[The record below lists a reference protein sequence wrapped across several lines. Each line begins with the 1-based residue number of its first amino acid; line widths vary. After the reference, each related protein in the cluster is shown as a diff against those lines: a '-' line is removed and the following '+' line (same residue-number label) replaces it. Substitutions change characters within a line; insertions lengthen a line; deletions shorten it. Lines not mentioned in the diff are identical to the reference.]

1 VCAGEL
7 AKEARLVLCG
17 KPAGLGPILLVPIP
31 ASSRGCFKRAAEAR
45 IAFIPAR
52 QRFLDRAGVENQPRD
67 AIPDVV

>member
-7 AKEARLVLCG
+7 PKEARLVLCG
-17 KPAGLGPILLVPIP
+17 KPAGLGPIRLVPTP
-31 ASSRGCFKRAAEAR
+31 VSSRGCFKRAAEAR